1 MPKKKKKKKK
11 KKKQKKKK
19 KKNANEPNEPNE
31 PNAWANAFLRTNG
44 AAIQPNDA
52 TASNPTD
59 AAEPEREGR
68 LALPRRSG
76 GANGRPDHLPALQAV
91 RANLQPEDLPVLEE
105 KGPRTCDDDLC
116 NARAGREGQ
125 K

>member
-11 KKKQKKKK
+11 KETKKKK
-19 KKNANEPNEPNE
+19 KKKMQMNQMPNEPNG
-31 PNAWANAFLRTNG
+31 ANAFLRTNG